1 MLSAIALVASLG
13 AHWVNWDFP
22 GHHFIQKGVAIGTPR
37 VDERL
42 ILFSK
47 DGTCKGF
54 IRYAGKHGD
63 LPQAKRFLDRE
74 MGCHLSRQQ
83 LRIHKAKG

>member
-1 MLSAIALVASLG
+1 MG
-13 AHWVNWDFP
+13 AHWVKWDGP
-22 GHHFIQKGVAIGTPR
+22 GMPVVIQKGVAVGTPR

-54 IRYAGKHGD
+54 VRYAGQHGD
-63 LPQAKRFLDRE
+63 LPQSKRFLWKE
-74 MGCHLSRQQ
+74 MRCRVSPKN
-83 LRIHKAKG
+83 LRIHKATG